1 MPVPAQRRQ
10 PTISLSKASL
20 TMFSLFRSRRDR
32 TTTVVS
38 GMDTFFREFERM
50 KADRSVFDAQGDAH
64 GDIDMRL
71 TSRIEAHLRPLLG
84 KWEGSTTWFHQMD
97 YYGDGVRAL
106 TFRRDIFP
114 RQTVPSLQ
122 AMLEGEHSDFA
133 ILCIVTDD
141 LMDDS
146 PRTTA
151 ACDFLALFNARMLVT
166 KGLANQ
172 LSMGH
177 AG

>member
-1 MPVPAQRRQ
+1 
-10 PTISLSKASL
+10 
-20 TMFSLFRSRRDR
+20 MFSLFRSRRDR

-38 GMDTFFREFERM
+38 GMDPFFREFERM
-50 KADRSVFDAQGDAH
+50 KADRSVFDAQGDDH

-71 TSRIEAHLRPLLG
+71 TSRIEEHLRPLLG
-84 KWEGSTTWFHQMD
+84 KWEGSTIWFHQMD

-114 RQTVPSLQ
+114 RHSVPSLQ
-122 AMLEGEHSDFA
+122 AMLAGEHSAFT
-133 ILCIVTDD
+133 ILCIVVDD
-141 LMDDS
+141 MMADPS
-146 PRTTA
+146 QAGATH
-151 ACDFLALFNARMLVT
+151 DFLALFNGRMLVT

>member
-1 MPVPAQRRQ
+1 
-10 PTISLSKASL
+10 
-20 TMFSLFRSRRDR
+20 MFSLFRSRRDR

-38 GMDTFFREFERM
+38 GMDAFFREFERM
-50 KADRSVFDAQGDAH
+50 KVNRSVFDAQADAH

-71 TSRIEAHLRPLLG
+71 TSRIEEHLRPLLG
-84 KWEGSTTWFHQMD
+84 KWEGSTMWFHQMD

-114 RQTVPSLQ
+114 RQAVPSMQ
-122 AMLEGEHSDFA
+122 ARLAGEHSPFT

-141 LMDDS
+141 LKDDS
-146 PRTTA
+146 PKTSS

-166 KGLANQ
+166 KGLANH

>member
-1 MPVPAQRRQ
+1 
-10 PTISLSKASL
+10 
-20 TMFSLFRSRRDR
+20 MFSLFRSRRDR

-38 GMDTFFREFERM
+38 GMESFFREFERM
-50 KADRSVFDAQGDAH
+50 KADRSVFNAQGAEH

-71 TSRIEAHLRPLLG
+71 TSRIEEHLRPLLG

-106 TFRRDIFP
+106 MFRRDIFP
-114 RQTVPSLQ
+114 RHSLPSLQ
-122 AMLEGEHSDFA
+122 AMLAGDHSAFT

-141 LMDDS
+141 MTADS
-146 PRTTA
+146 LETSASR
-151 ACDFLALFNARMLVT
+151 DYLALFNGRTLVT
-166 KGLANQ
+166 KRLANQ
-172 LSMGH
+172 LSMGT

>member
-1 MPVPAQRRQ
+1 VPATAIDHQFEQ
-10 PTISLSKASL
+10 GALK
-20 TMFSLFRSRRDR
+20 MFSLFRSRRDR

-38 GMDTFFREFERM
+38 GMDRFFREFERM
-50 KADRSVFDAQGDAH
+50 KASRSVFNAQGDAH

-71 TSRIEAHLRPLLG
+71 TSRIEEHLRPLFG

-106 TFRRDIFP
+106 TLRRDIFP

-122 AMLEGEHSDFA
+122 AMLAGEHSAFT

-141 LMDDS
+141 MMDDS
-146 PRTTA
+146 PKTSA
-151 ACDFLALFNARMLVT
+151 ARDFLALFSARMLIT
-166 KGLANQ
+166 EGLANQ
-172 LSMGH
+172 LSMGPT
-177 AG
+177 G

>member
-1 MPVPAQRRQ
+1 
-10 PTISLSKASL
+10 
-20 TMFSLFRSRRDR
+20 MFSLFRSRRDS

-38 GMDTFFREFERM
+38 GMDPFLREFERM
-50 KADRSVFDAQGDAH
+50 KANRSVFDAQGDEH

-71 TSRIEAHLRPLLG
+71 TSRIEEHLRPLLG
-84 KWEGSTTWFHQMD
+84 KWEGSTNWFHQMD

-114 RQTVPSLQ
+114 RHSVPSLQ
-122 AMLEGEHSDFA
+122 AMLAGEHSAFT

-141 LMDDS
+141 LMDDTPKTS
-146 PRTTA
+146 A
-151 ACDFLALFNARMLVT
+151 ARDFLALFNTRMLVT
-166 KGLANQ
+166 KGLVNQ
-172 LSMGH
+172 LSIGH